1 MVTATQSRFGKEL
14 ERLQISDIELLI
26 ENEIDESQNLE
37 YKESTEN
44 VQKDCN
50 YLAKSISGFLNTD
63 GGILIY
69 GVSERREKDHRYP
82 TEIKWCNTT
91 KERLESLLISKVQPW
106 EKGIKI
112 HRIRSKESEQD
123 GIFVINVPKSNNPP
137 HMHDGRYYQ
146 RLNFSTTPMSH
157 QNVLR
162 AFQTSWIQRR
172 ELYRNV
178 IMPLYSEIK
187 ENCEKIERS
196 EQGVSSVYENIIH
209 VNRYL
214 YDQTELSLQQK
225 IDEFYIRMQNLNWSL
240 AWSER
245 IARRIINEEL
255 CKVFDEQRDFIK
267 NHMKDSN
274 LHATV
279 RLRYPDGHIEE
290 TAGHG
295 ISYALFLRTTPKS
308 YLQSSI
314 THAEVIDYKPILHT
328 QRDTEI
334 TDEPFYQKLKKTTYM
349 YQFGMRY
356 QDY

>member
-1 MVTATQSRFGKEL
+1 
-14 ERLQISDIELLI
+14 
-26 ENEIDESQNLE
+26 
-37 YKESTEN
+37 
-44 VQKDCN
+44 
-50 YLAKSISGFLNTD
+50 
-63 GGILIY
+63 
-69 GVSERREKDHRYP
+69 
-82 TEIKWCNTT
+82 
-91 KERLESLLISKVQPW
+91 LISRVRPW

-112 HRIRSKESEQD
+112 HRIRSEESERN

-137 HMHDGRYYQ
+137 HMHNGRYYQ
-146 RLNFSTTPMSH
+146 RLNYSTLPMTH

-172 ELYRNV
+172 ELYQNV

-196 EQGVSSVYENIIH
+196 EQGVTSAYENIIH
-209 VNRYL
+209 MNRYL
-214 YDQTELSLQQK
+214 YDQTEFPLQQK
-225 IDEFYIRMQNLNWSL
+225 IDEFYKGMKKLNSKL

-245 IARRIINEEL
+245 IGTRIINEEL
-255 CKVFDEQRDFIK
+255 RKVFDEQRDFIEY
-267 NHMKDSN
+267 HMKDNN

-314 THAEVIDYKPILHT
+314 THAEVIDYKLILHA
-328 QRDTEI
+328 QRDREI
-334 TDEPFYQKLKKTTYM
+334 TDEDFSEIWSKCLSKAEENDVYISIRNETPRLLRLGREILRFILAK
-349 YQFGMRY
+349 
-356 QDY
+356 